1 MMDIMIFQ
9 IPANVSIISKS
20 NSLKNQLKK
29 NCFLACDCNKDGSK
43 SITCTEQGGKCFCKD
58 TVGGDKC
65 DVCKAEHFG
74 FPTCERMYFEKEIY
88 KEYFF
93 LENTILCFR
102 LWLSS
107 GRIS

>member
-1 MMDIMIFQ
+1 MGQLLYSSCQILPFFQ
-9 IPANVSIISKS
+9 SPKVSKLII
-20 NSLKNQLKK
+20 NYVI
-29 NCFLACDCNKDGSK
+29 ACDCNTEGSK

-74 FPTCERMYFEKEIY
+74 FPTCERMYYEKEIY

-102 LWLSS
+102 L
-107 GRIS
+107 